1 MKIGFDAKRAYH
13 NYTGLGNYSRDL
25 IKSLLE
31 SNSADEFFMYSPK
44 SAKNPRFAFIEG
56 KDNIHKRFPETPI
69 HKTFKGFW
77 RSINLEK
84 FFEEKDDIQLKII
97 SNSLKFISKNYYP
110 PRAKKVLN
118 LISRIK
124 SQNKLKSTL
133 SGCLILRHEKD
144 LFITKE
150 L

>member
-31 SNSADEFFMYSPK
+31 SNSVDEFFMYSPK
-44 SAKNPRFAFIEG
+44 SAKNPRFSFIDG
-56 KDNIHKRFPETPI
+56 KENIHKRFPETPI

-84 FFEEKDDIQLKII
+84 FLLKD
-97 SNSLKFISKNYYP
+97 
-110 PRAKKVLN
+110 
-118 LISRIK
+118 
-124 SQNKLKSTL
+124 SQY
-133 SGCLILRHEKD
+133 
-144 LFITKE
+144 
-150 L
+150 